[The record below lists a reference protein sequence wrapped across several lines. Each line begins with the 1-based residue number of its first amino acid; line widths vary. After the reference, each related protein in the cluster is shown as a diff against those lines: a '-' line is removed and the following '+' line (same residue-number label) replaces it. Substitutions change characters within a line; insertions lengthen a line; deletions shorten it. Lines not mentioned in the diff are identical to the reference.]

1 MIKYDNFECIYI
13 SQYYFLHIK
22 SFVFIGNYI
31 FHIGAKPIVLA
42 SFKNS
47 SPRILF
53 LRHLI
58 PLTRPVELPRWLSGK
73 ESACQCRRH
82 RRCGLDPWIGKI
94 PWRREWQ
101 PTLVFLP
108 GKFHKQRNLVGYSP
122 GGHTASEMTMSTH
135 ALSQFLDFKWKR
147 NGKKCIPSSLKT
159 SPLILVLSP
168 RLCISPWTIAGS
180 SVPAVVTSKCWHVST
195 SCG

>member
-1 MIKYDNFECIYI
+1 MRKYDKFECIYI

-42 SFKNS
+42 SSKNS

-58 PLTRPVELPRWLSGK
+58 PLTRPVELPRWLSDK

-108 GKFHKQRNLVGYSP
+108 GKSHSWRSLAGYSP
-122 GGHTASEMTMSTH
+122 WGHQESDTTEHTCTANNYFS
-135 ALSQFLDFKWKR
+135 
-147 NGKKCIPSSLKT
+147 
-159 SPLILVLSP
+159 
-168 RLCISPWTIAGS
+168 
-180 SVPAVVTSKCWHVST
+180 
-195 SCG
+195 